1 MLSDEELGDADGFG
15 LTPDEVTTWAPF
27 YPLETY
33 WAKKHHLAL
42 ETARLWA
49 EHGVPIRD
57 TVKAVAVGLTLNEI
71 DRWVEEGFTPADAS
85 EAKET
90 GVDITEVLAWRE
102 AGFIAPDALQLIRDG
117 WELGEATAARYA
129 GVDRYEASPGVAE
142 RPPVA
147 PAPSASHGHAISG
160 ST

>member
-1 MLSDEELGDADGFG
+1 LLTDEELRDAEGFG
-15 LTPDEVTTWAPF
+15 LTPDEVRTWAPF

-49 EHGVPIRD
+49 GHGVPIRD
-57 TVKAVAVGLTLNEI
+57 TVKAVAVGLTLDEI
-71 DRWVEEGFTPADAS
+71 DQWVGEGFTAADAS

-90 GVDITEVLAWRE
+90 GVDIAQVVAWRQ

-117 WELGEATAARYA
+117 WELGEAAAARYA
-129 GVDRYEASPGVAE
+129 GVDRYGVSSD
-142 RPPVA
+142 
-147 PAPSASHGHAISG
+147 PA
-160 ST
+160 